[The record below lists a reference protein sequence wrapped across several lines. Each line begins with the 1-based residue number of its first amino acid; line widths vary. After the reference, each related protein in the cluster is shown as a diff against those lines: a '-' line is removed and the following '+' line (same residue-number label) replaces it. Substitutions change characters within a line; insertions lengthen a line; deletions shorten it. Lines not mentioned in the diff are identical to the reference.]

1 MFYGNAGFF
10 LSLLHSLCASFP
22 LLAQCHVARQ
32 WQMHGGT
39 CICSEE
45 RRYCFGSVSASKRG
59 SESKGEET
67 WKISFQSVAKFWG
80 EEETPG
86 KI

>member
-10 LSLLHSLCASFP
+10 FFLLTQLVCFFSAIGSVPC
-22 LLAQCHVARQ
+22 RQ

-39 CICSEE
+39 CICSDE
-45 RRYCFGSVSASKRG
+45 RSYCSGSVSASKHG
-59 SESKGEET
+59 SKSKGEET
-67 WKISFQSVAKFWG
+67 WKISFQSLAKCWG
-80 EEETPG
+80 DEEMPG